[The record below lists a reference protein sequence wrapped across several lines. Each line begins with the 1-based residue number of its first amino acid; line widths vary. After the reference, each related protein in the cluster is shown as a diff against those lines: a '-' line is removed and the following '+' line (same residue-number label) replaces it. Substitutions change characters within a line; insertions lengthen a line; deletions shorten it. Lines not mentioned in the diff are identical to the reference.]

1 MQIALAPYNRGER
14 STHVENAVR
23 HGVVPR
29 ESGGRITVRAQRT
42 AGRLRVEVEDDG
54 PGFAEHVLADAAHA
68 LDDDDRVHIGLDNTR
83 RRLELICGARQS
95 LTLANVPAGN
105 ARLTIDVG
113 CRYGARHESV
123 TSERRR
129 GRRALLP
136 DSSQAP
142 HRQPTPGLSPFVV
155 LTLVEGA
162 LRRLRVSVAAAW
174 TARAADSS

>member
-1 MQIALAPYNRGER
+1 MSLRALLA
-14 STHVENAVR
+14 
-23 HGVVPR
+23 
-29 ESGGRITVRAQRT
+29 
-42 AGRLRVEVEDDG
+42 LVED
-54 PGFAEHVLADAAHA
+54 A
-68 LDDDDRVHIGLDNTR
+68 L
-83 RRLELICGARQS
+83 RRLEPIYGARQA
-95 LTLANVPAGN
+95 LTLANVPAGI
-105 ARLTIDVG
+105 ARLTIEVG

-123 TSERRR
+123 TSARRR